1 MIPSHTWSHFMA
13 SWAIE
18 VAGRF
23 FPEGLGNFDAH
34 VLVDHWWIPGGSLET
49 PNLSAQKVMI

>member
-1 MIPSHTWSHFMA
+1 MA

-34 VLVDHWWIPGGSLET
+34 VLVDHWWIPGGSRET

>member
-1 MIPSHTWSHFMA
+1 MA

-34 VLVDHWWIPGGSLET
+34 VLTEESRERQNHTLR
-49 PNLSAQKVMI
+49 

>member
-1 MIPSHTWSHFMA
+1 MA

-34 VLVDHWWIPGGSLET
+34 VLENGDEALAHLDTGRCRKAVQVASSCSSEGL
-49 PNLSAQKVMI
+49 